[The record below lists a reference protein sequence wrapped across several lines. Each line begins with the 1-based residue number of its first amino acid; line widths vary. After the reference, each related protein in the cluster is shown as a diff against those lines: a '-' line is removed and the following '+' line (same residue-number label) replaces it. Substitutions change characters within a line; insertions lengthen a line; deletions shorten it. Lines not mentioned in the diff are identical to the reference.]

1 MQWKLI
7 RTINIRRVYTNDK
20 NKMYFVA
27 NFLFNHR
34 CNFLITFNPVT

>member
-27 NFLFNHR
+27 NFFNHR